1 MSTSAACFP
10 ISQRSSMILWFGLQY
25 NSCVSRPYMTLQSWG
40 ALWLSGIIKTLNS
53 ANYISVKD
61 YMDTQTS
68 PPVRTFLMSA
78 ILFMILGWGGL
89 YLLLTYTTPSGGAR
103 WAFFFAGVLAFTGTA
118 LPLVAFLNR
127 RFSSIPPPSTTVVL
141 RQALWIGIYFPTLV
155 WLQIGRVLNPFIA
168 LLLAVGFALIE
179 WLLRMRERSQWRP

>member
-1 MSTSAACFP
+1 
-10 ISQRSSMILWFGLQY
+10 MILWLGLLY
-25 NSCVSRPYMTLQSWG
+25 NTCVSRLYMTLQSWG
-40 ALWLSGIIKTLNS
+40 ALWLSGIIKTLDC
-53 ANYISVKD
+53 ANNINIKD

-68 PPVRTFLMSA
+68 PPVRTFLTSA

-103 WAFFFAGVLAFTGTA
+103 WAFFFAGVLAFTGTT

-127 RFSSIPPPSTTVVL
+127 RFPSIPPPSTTVVL